1 MFYEEIRM
9 NTLKTTFLLG
19 LLTALLVLAGGAI
32 GGRNGMTFALVM
44 AGVMNFVSYWFSDK
58 IVLAM
63 YGAKQVTESEA
74 PEFYGAVR
82 QLAAQAGL
90 PMPKV
95 YIIQSDTPNAFAT
108 GRNPDHAAVAATS
121 GILRILSR
129 EELMGVMAH
138 ELSHVKH
145 RDILIS
151 SIAATVAGAITYLAQ
166 MAQWAAIFGGGRDR
180 DEEGGGLLGILV
192 MAIVAPLAAM
202 LIQMAISR
210 SREYAADKG
219 GAEVSGNPLY
229 LANALRKLETANR
242 QIPMDANPA
251 TAHMFIVNPLTGG
264 GLMSLFS
271 THPPIEERIKRLE
284 SMVYGHRG

>member
-1 MFYEEIRM
+1 M
-9 NTLKTTFLLG
+9 NALRTTFLMA
-19 LLTALLVLAGGAI
+19 LLTVLLVLAGGAI
-32 GGRNGMTFALVM
+32 GGKSGMTFALVM

-63 YGAKQVTESEA
+63 YGAKEVTEAEY
-74 PEFYGAVR
+74 PEFFGLVR
-82 QLAAQAGL
+82 QLAVQAGI
-90 PMPKV
+90 PMPRV
-95 YIIQSDTPNAFAT
+95 YIIPSETPNAFAT
-108 GRNPDHAAVAATS
+108 GRNPEHAAVAATA
-121 GILRILSR
+121 GIMRILTR
-129 EELMGVMAH
+129 DELLGVMAH

-151 SIAATVAGAITYLAQ
+151 SIAATFAGAITYLAH

-180 DEEGGGLLGILV
+180 DEEGGGVFGMLI

-210 SREYAADKG
+210 AREYEADKG
-219 GAEVSGNPLY
+219 GAEMSGNPLH
-229 LANALRKLETANR
+229 LANALKKLEMANH
-242 QIPMDANPA
+242 QIPMQAEAA

-271 THPPIEERIKRLE
+271 THPPIEERVRRLE
-284 SMVYGHRG
+284 EMAYGRRG